1 MTTTAQ
7 NTKPLPEVPYRGI
20 ESFRY
25 IDQRVFCAREEETWD
40 LLSNILINRGVL
52 LYGDSGSGKSSLI
65 NAGLIPAAI
74 KENLYAHRLRVQPR
88 RGREIKVERIPI
100 ERDDGPPYLPSDLVD
115 TKGSDD
121 DALSFEISIDSFYEQ
136 LDRLRDRRVNEP
148 RPILIFDQF
157 EEFITLFEEASQTGG
172 ENKSE
177 SPKIQENILNVLT
190 SLLQDDGLPVK
201 LLFVFREEYLAKLNI
216 LFKSAPELLDQ
227 YVRLRPPRVDEAED
241 IILAPFVDEE
251 VKVKFGGTS
260 NRIVDLQSL
269 AKRIAN
275 QIQQRSENGFI
286 NLTELQIVC
295 RKLWESRDPAK
306 YFESNN
312 SDIQRVLEGYWADAL
327 KKLGDLYDPAIALL
341 GHMVTSTNTRNIIS
355 EPDLKYFE
363 KDSFSEDHISRALNA
378 LVDSKLVRREPR
390 HKIYF
395 YEIVSE
401 FLVPWIRDKKMA
413 RQAQI
418 EAERLAAQTKE
429 RLKQVEK
436 ERRYVSIGAIAL
448 GVLMLLFAG
457 LGAWAYQK
465 YKAAEKARQD
475 LIIAEML
482 RAEAEHQRVEA
493 EKQRDETAALLQA
506 LLDLQS
512 TDESRRLASIKKF
525 IDLDRE
531 GKLPREFVPFIAS
544 VITYDRSDEV
554 KKAGSYFVYQLQE
567 LNAIPTQ
574 TGEQKNISNLIVE
587 AAEKNNVLL
596 QTRPPNTIAPRMY
609 FQLSSENQRPRA
621 DKIAAALRSLGFTV
635 PAYEVVGRSPQANQ
649 LRWYPPT
656 DSNDLDSVKTNLN
669 RALQKV
675 REVDSGTWE
684 PRPVTSSS
692 SARPNHFE
700 LWFAADRG
708 STPTPTPTAT
718 VTPPPTPESSK
729 DVVLILSFVNEQGK
743 ELPLRAVTVQLQ
755 STQSADTPPR
765 RSESNSISAPPGIY
779 LLTVTARGYQPYK
792 EKVVLRD
799 GEAKRTVTLVRGP
812 VLYPVK

>member
-1 MTTTAQ
+1 MTPIAQ
-7 NTKPLPEVPYRGI
+7 NTKPLPEIPYRGI

-100 ERDDGPPYLPSDLVD
+100 ERDDGPPYLPSDLAD

-121 DALSFEISIDSFYEQ
+121 TALSFEISIDSFYEQ
-136 LDRLRDRRVNEP
+136 LDRLRGRRVNEP
-148 RPILIFDQF
+148 RPLLIFDQF

-227 YVRLRPPRVDEAED
+227 YVRLRPPRVEEAED

-260 NRIVDLQSL
+260 SRITDLQRL

-312 SDIQRVLEGYWADAL
+312 SDIQKVLEGYWADAL
-327 KKLGDLYDPAIALL
+327 KELGDLYDPAIALL
-341 GHMVTSTNTRNIIS
+341 GHMVTSTNTRNIVS

-363 KDSFSEDHISRALNA
+363 KDNFSEDQIGRALNA

-401 FLVPWIRDKKMA
+401 FLVPWIRDKKAA
-413 RQAQI
+413 RLAQI
-418 EAERLAAQTKE
+418 EAERLAAQTRE

-457 LGAWAYQK
+457 LGVWAYQK

-475 LIIAEML
+475 LIIEESL
-482 RAEAEHQRVEA
+482 RAEAERQRLEA

-512 TDESRRLASIKKF
+512 TEESQRLASIKKF

-544 VITYDRSDEV
+544 VITYDRSEEV

-596 QTRPPNTIAPRMY
+596 QTRPPNTIAPRIY
-609 FQLSSENQRPRA
+609 FQLSSENQRSRA
-621 DKIAAALRSLGFTV
+621 DKIAAALRELNFTV
-635 PAYEVVGRSPQANQ
+635 PAYEIVGRSPQGNQ
-649 LRWYPPT
+649 LRWYPPA
-656 DSNDLDSVKTNLN
+656 DSASLESVKGNLEQ
-669 RALQKV
+669 ALQKV
-675 REVDSGTWE
+675 RQVDGPNWE
-684 PRPVTSSS
+684 PREVPGSS

-700 LWFAADRG
+700 LWFGADRP
-708 STPTPTPTAT
+708 STSTPTPTAT
-718 VTPPPTPESSK
+718 ATPTPESTK
-729 DVVLILSFVNEQGK
+729 EVVLILTFVNEQGK
-743 ELPLRAVTVQLQ
+743 ELPLRAVRVQLQ

-779 LLTVTARGYQPYK
+779 VLTVIARGYQPYN
-792 EKVVLRD
+792 EKVVLRG
-799 GEAKRTVTLVRGP
+799 GEVKRNVTLLRGH
-812 VLYPVK
+812 LIYPVK